1 MQTTEPRFWWSSSS
15 GRIELKLSLEDAH
28 QGYHQGQCDA
38 DILALSEDDSIASQL
53 SALDPALVAKELSEY
68 GAWDE
73 VELSDHQQNLQ
84 RLLWI
89 ASGDLVDTPEEEL
102 EEVTE

>member
-1 MQTTEPRFWWSSSS
+1 MLNTETRFWWSSSS

-28 QGYHQGQCDA
+28 TGYHQGHCDA
-38 DILALSEDDSIASQL
+38 DIRALSEDDSIASQL
-53 SALDPALVAKELSEY
+53 AALDPAIVAQELQGY

-73 VELSDHQQNLQ
+73 VELADHEQNLQ

-89 ASGDLVDTPEEEL
+89 AAGDLVDTPEEEL
-102 EEVTE
+102 EEVTA